1 MEAGLFSVW
10 NNGKSNGYKSKY
22 TTRRAINRTSMHM
35 SIIMKVEVSFNSG
48 VSCCLLDGK
57 RGMINAQ
64 QVAGAINDPEFYNSP
79 LTSLVCVENTTTNKG
94 LCLLQKIYKDKRSL
108 RR

>member
-1 MEAGLFSVW
+1 
-10 NNGKSNGYKSKY
+10 
-22 TTRRAINRTSMHM
+22 MHM
-35 SIIMKVEVSFNSG
+35 SIIMKVEESFNSG

-79 LTSLVCVENTTTNKG
+79 LTSLVCVENTTNKG
-94 LCLLQKIYKDKRSL
+94 WCLLRN
-108 RR
+108 

>member
-1 MEAGLFSVW
+1 
-10 NNGKSNGYKSKY
+10 
-22 TTRRAINRTSMHM
+22 MHM

-79 LTSLVCVENTTTNKG
+79 LVWCAWKILLIRG
-94 LCLLQKIYKDKRSL
+94 WCLLRN
-108 RR
+108 

>member
-1 MEAGLFSVW
+1 
-10 NNGKSNGYKSKY
+10 
-22 TTRRAINRTSMHM
+22 
-35 SIIMKVEVSFNSG
+35 MKVEVSFNSG

-79 LTSLVCVENTTTNKG
+79 LTSLVCVENTTNNKG
-94 LCLLQKIYKDKRSL
+94 WCLLQKIYKDKRSL

>member
-1 MEAGLFSVW
+1 
-10 NNGKSNGYKSKY
+10 
-22 TTRRAINRTSMHM
+22 MHM
-35 SIIMKVEVSFNSG
+35 SIIMKVESLFNSG

-79 LTSLVCVENTTTNKG
+79 LTSLCAWKI
-94 LCLLQKIYKDKRSL
+94 LLIRWCLLRN
-108 RR
+108 

>member
-10 NNGKSNGYKSKY
+10 NNSKSNAIKVNTQPGEQLIADKY
-22 TTRRAINRTSMHM
+22 AH
-35 SIIMKVEVSFNSG
+35 VYHYEGGGVSFNSG

-79 LTSLVCVENTTTNKG
+79 LTSLVCVENTTNKG
-94 LCLLQKIYKDKRSL
+94 GVGFTKLKIYKR
-108 RR
+108 